1 MVLKYIVYTRGVLTD
16 SKQVS
21 STLCVTSLALQS
33 RLSRQL
39 WDINLEDSLNRVGNL
54 QTVLIN
60 LIHIHSCS
68 QQTNLLSTL
77 SLKNK
82 IVLFIAKNQLALYLE
97 LVQQFISQTNQSKLI
112 MLLEQVTITQVL
124 QQQTVTPYLLME
136 MNISK

>member
-39 WDINLEDSLNRVGNL
+39 WDINLEDSLNRVGNH
-54 QTVLIN
+54 QTGFIKVT
-60 LIHIHSCS
+60 HIHSCF
-68 QQTNLLSTL
+68 QQINLLSTL

-97 LVQQFISQTNQSKLI
+97 LVQQFISQTNQIKLI
-112 MLLEQVTITQVL
+112 MLLEQVTITQFL